1 MIHLKLAK
9 IASSVL
15 YQTLS
20 NAINNNLPKG
30 IFPDDA
36 RIALISLLEKGTSK
50 ENDISNFWPV
60 SILTTFSKI
69 CGNVTKKLIDRY
81 NCEQIFISFTSTYR

>member
-1 MIHLKLAK
+1 MLDKYSNIFLSALSFDMIHLKLVK

-36 RIALISLLEKGTSK
+36 RTALISLLEKGTSK
-50 ENDISNFWPV
+50 ENDISNF
-60 SILTTFSKI
+60 
-69 CGNVTKKLIDRY
+69 
-81 NCEQIFISFTSTYR
+81 

>member
-60 SILTTFSKI
+60 SILTTSSKI
-69 CGNVTKKLIDRY
+69 CGNVRKKLIDRY
-81 NCEQIFISFTSTYR
+81 NCEQIFIPFTSTYR

>member
-36 RIALISLLEKGTSK
+36 RTALISLLEKGTSK
-50 ENDISNFWPV
+50 ENDISNF
-60 SILTTFSKI
+60 
-69 CGNVTKKLIDRY
+69 
-81 NCEQIFISFTSTYR
+81 